1 MCTVNEFYFYF
12 FLEVWSQ
19 CYQSTQKSSQSFEA
33 TATTTTTAKD
43 FDTETINM
51 THLDQN
57 MTNLVESNNNNADDD
72 YDAEVIDSRS
82 VTNQS
87 QDKRTVVGE
96 DDGDLQDHGTQ
107 ESSEIYF

>member
-1 MCTVNEFYFYF
+1 M
-12 FLEVWSQ
+12 EVWSQ

-33 TATTTTTAKD
+33 TATTTATAKD

-57 MTNLVESNNNNADDD
+57 MTNLVESHNNNNDD
-72 YDAEVIDSRS
+72 YDYDAEVINAEVIDSRS

-107 ESSEIYF
+107 ESFEILYD

>member
-1 MCTVNEFYFYF
+1 
-12 FLEVWSQ
+12 
-19 CYQSTQKSSQSFEA
+19 
-33 TATTTTTAKD
+33 
-43 FDTETINM
+43 M

-57 MTNLVESNNNNADDD
+57 MTNLVESNNNNNDD

-107 ESSEIYF
+107 ESFEICI

>member
-1 MCTVNEFYFYF
+1 M
-12 FLEVWSQ
+12 EVWSQ

-33 TATTTTTAKD
+33 TATTTATAKD

-57 MTNLVESNNNNADDD
+57 MTNLVESNNNNDDD

-107 ESSEIYF
+107 ESFEIYD

>member
-1 MCTVNEFYFYF
+1 M
-12 FLEVWSQ
+12 EVWSQ

-33 TATTTTTAKD
+33 TTTTTTTAKD

-57 MTNLVESNNNNADDD
+57 MTNLVESNNNNNDD

-107 ESSEIYF
+107 ESFEILYD

>member
-1 MCTVNEFYFYF
+1 M
-12 FLEVWSQ
+12 EVWSQ

-33 TATTTTTAKD
+33 TATTTATAKD

-57 MTNLVESNNNNADDD
+57 MTNLVESNNNNNDD

-107 ESSEIYF
+107 ESFEIYD

>member
-1 MCTVNEFYFYF
+1 M
-12 FLEVWSQ
+12 EVWSQ

-33 TATTTTTAKD
+33 TATTTATAKD

-57 MTNLVESNNNNADDD
+57 MTNLVESNNNNNDD

-96 DDGDLQDHGTQ
+96 DVGDLQDHGTQ
-107 ESSEIYF
+107 ESFEIYD

>member
-1 MCTVNEFYFYF
+1 M
-12 FLEVWSQ
+12 EVWSQ

-33 TATTTTTAKD
+33 TTTTTTTAKD

-57 MTNLVESNNNNADDD
+57 MTNLVESNNNNNDD

-107 ESSEIYF
+107 ESFEIYD

>member
-1 MCTVNEFYFYF
+1 M
-12 FLEVWSQ
+12 EVWSQ

-33 TATTTTTAKD
+33 TTTTTTTAKD

-57 MTNLVESNNNNADDD
+57 MTNLVESNNNNDDD

-87 QDKRTVVGE
+87 QDKRTIVGE

-107 ESSEIYF
+107 ESFEIVYD

>member
-1 MCTVNEFYFYF
+1 M
-12 FLEVWSQ
+12 EVWSQ

-33 TATTTTTAKD
+33 TTTTTTTAKD

-57 MTNLVESNNNNADDD
+57 MTNLVESNNNNNDD

-107 ESSEIYF
+107 ESFKIYD

>member
-1 MCTVNEFYFYF
+1 
-12 FLEVWSQ
+12 
-19 CYQSTQKSSQSFEA
+19 
-33 TATTTTTAKD
+33 
-43 FDTETINM
+43 M

-57 MTNLVESNNNNADDD
+57 MTNLVESNNNNNDD
-72 YDAEVIDSRS
+72 YDAEVIDAEVIDSRS

-107 ESSEIYF
+107 ESFEILYD

>member
-1 MCTVNEFYFYF
+1 MNF
-12 FLEVWSQ
+12 FFFFEVWSQ

-33 TATTTTTAKD
+33 TTTTTTTAKD

-57 MTNLVESNNNNADDD
+57 MTNLVESNNNNNDDYD

-107 ESSEIYF
+107 ESFEIYD

>member
-1 MCTVNEFYFYF
+1 M
-12 FLEVWSQ
+12 EVWSQ

-33 TATTTTTAKD
+33 TTTTTTTAKD

-57 MTNLVESNNNNADDD
+57 MTNLVESNNNNNDD

-96 DDGDLQDHGTQ
+96 DVGDLQDHGTQ
-107 ESSEIYF
+107 ESFEIYF

>member
-1 MCTVNEFYFYF
+1 MNFIFIF